1 MNPTVSVI
9 IPVYNNARTISR
21 TVDSV
26 LAQTIDDIEVII
38 VDDGSTD
45 DTRAHLKPYGKRIRY
60 FYQSN
65 QERSAARNNGLLQAR
80 GQYIAFL
87 DADDYWLP
95 LKLEKQIAVFQNNP
109 ELGLVYSQAYV
120 IKKQDQPL
128 YILGKKGIDSSND
141 PSETFCRLLVGN
153 FIPSPTP
160 LISRQCVRDAG
171 FYDEK
176 ISIREDN
183 DYWLRVARNYPILGI
198 PEPLAFYQLS
208 EGDFLKKLAAKNAQ
222 DAYVYV
228 VEKYKDDHPCSQDD
242 YYLALALSWFRAA
255 LIDFGIGD
263 LEAGKHRLDK
273 ATECNAALFYGYDE
287 HVTQS
292 ICDLAVQLSLSQPT
306 AKRGEA
312 FIHQVCEY
320 LSESISNE
328 SQLQSAL
335 GKYYSTRFFQAQW
348 AGDRHTTRIS
358 FLPMILNNPKW
369 LINKGVI
376 STTMRAFLKG

>member
-9 IPVYNNARTISR
+9 IPVYNNAGTISR

-26 LAQTIDDIEVII
+26 LAQTIDDIEIII

-45 DTRAHLKPYGKRIRY
+45 DTRAYLKPYGKRIRY

-95 LKLEKQIAVFQNNP
+95 FKLEKQIAVFQNNP
-109 ELGLVYSQAYV
+109 ELGLVYSQAYA

-128 YILGKKGIDSSND
+128 YILGKKGINSSND

-160 LISRQCVRDAG
+160 LISSQCVRETG
-171 FYDEK
+171 FFDEK

-183 DYWLRVARNYPILGI
+183 DYWLRIARFYPILGI
-198 PEPLAFYQLS
+198 PEPLACYQLS
-208 EGDFLKKLAAKNAQ
+208 EGDFLQKLAAKNAQ

-228 VEKYKDDHPCSQDD
+228 VEKYKDDHPCTQDD
-242 YYLALALSWFRAA
+242 YNLALALSWFRAS

-263 LEAGKHRLDK
+263 LEAAKHRLDK
-273 ATECNAALFYGYDE
+273 AVECNAALFYEYDE
-287 HVTQS
+287 HVTQCVS
-292 ICDLAVQLSLSQPT
+292 DLAIQLSLSQST
-306 AKRGEA
+306 KKRGEI
-312 FIHQVCEY
+312 FIRQLCDN
-320 LSESISNE
+320 LPESISNE
-328 SQLQSAL
+328 SQLHSAL

-348 AGDRHTTRIS
+348 AGDRHSTRNS

-369 LINKGVI
+369 LFNKGVI
-376 STTMRAFLKG
+376 STIMRAYLTG

>member
-1 MNPTVSVI
+1 MNPSVSVI
-9 IPVYNNARTISR
+9 IPVYNNAGTISR
-21 TVDSV
+21 TIDSV
-26 LAQTIDDIEVII
+26 LAQTIDDIEIII

-45 DTRAHLKPYGKRIRY
+45 NTRAHLKPYGQRIRY

-95 LKLEKQIAVFQNNP
+95 IKLEKQIAVFQNKP
-109 ELGLVYSQAYV
+109 ELGLVYSQAFA
-120 IKKQDQPL
+120 IKKQDHPL
-128 YILGKKGIDSSND
+128 YLLGKKCLDSSKD
-141 PSETFCRLLVGN
+141 PSEAFCQLLIGN

-160 LISRQCVRDAG
+160 LISRLCVRDAG

-183 DYWLRVARNYPILGI
+183 DYWLRIARYYPIYGI

-208 EGDFLKKLAAKNAQ
+208 EGNFLQKLAAKNAQ

-228 VEKYKDDHPCSQDD
+228 VEKYEDDHPCSQDD

-255 LIDFGIGD
+255 LIVFGIGD

-273 ATECNAALFYGYDE
+273 AIECNAALYYVYDE

-292 ICDLAVQLSLSQPT
+292 LCDLAFQLSLSQPT
-306 AKRGEA
+306 GERGEA
-312 FIHQVCEY
+312 FIRKVLDNLPE
-320 LSESISNE
+320 LISNKH
-328 SQLQSAL
+328 QLHSAL
-335 GKYYSTRFFQAQW
+335 GLFYAARFFRAQW
-348 AGDRHTTRIS
+348 VCDWLTIRNS
-358 FLPMILNNPKW
+358 FLPMVLNNPKW
-369 LINKGVI
+369 LFNKGVI
-376 STTMRAFLKG
+376 STIMRAFLTR